1 MSNISVIGTGS
12 YVPNNI
18 ITNDFFI
25 NYSRY

>member
-18 ITNDFFI
+18 ITNDF
-25 NYSRY
+25 YQL